1 MAPGERLVDNARV
14 FSSSGATVLFDNRR
28 PRHLPHL
35 THPEI
40 LQMGL
45 SPLGSG
51 RWIETDNDVGS
62 YHRHKLDQRARH
74 GDRVYRA
81 TPDSLP
87 AQRELA
93 RLLLRHLVEDQAGL
107 YRIENDR
114 LRCEPGGFDVPLDSA
129 EPLWNCSLWV
139 ADDLVIMAPRAG
151 TYVLVAASL
160 CSPSH
165 WRLAD
170 KFGQPI
176 RAIHDPIPGFHAA
189 LSPGIDRF
197 FAHLRV
203 AHPVV
208 RGNWSIQVG
217 DRLDQHPQGAEGPVD
232 PDAPLFYRCERQSLL
247 RLTESG
253 AIAFTI
259 RVYLHPLEALQ
270 SFPGALPALFA
281 AFDAAPPALA
291 RYKGFDTLAAAFA
304 RYRGHELGTASH
316 FPSR

>member
-1 MAPGERLVDNARV
+1 M
-14 FSSSGATVLFDNRR
+14 LFDNSR

-35 THPEI
+35 THPDI

-45 SPLGSG
+45 SPLGTG
-51 RWIETDNDVGS
+51 LWIETDNELGH

-81 TPDSLP
+81 SPDSQP

-93 RLLLRHLVEDQAGL
+93 RLLLRHLVEDQDGL
-107 YRIENDR
+107 YRIEDAR
-114 LRCEPGGFDVPLDSA
+114 LRCIPGDFAEPLDAA

-139 ADDLVIMAPRAG
+139 ADDLVIMAPRAD
-151 TYVLVAASL
+151 TYVLTAASL

-170 KFGQPI
+170 KFERPI
-176 RAIHDPIPGFHAA
+176 REIHDPIPGFHPA

-208 RGNWSIQVG
+208 RGNWGVQVG
-217 DRLDQHPQGAEGPVD
+217 DRLDRHPDEAEAPVD
-232 PDAPLFYRCERQSLL
+232 PGAPLFYRCERQSLL
-247 RLTESG
+247 RLPETG

-259 RVYLHPLEALQ
+259 RVYLHPLAQLRE
-270 SFPGALPALFA
+270 FPDALPALFA
-281 AFDAAPPALA
+281 AIDATPPALA
-291 RYKGFDTLAAAFA
+291 RYKGFDALAPALA
-304 RYRGHELGTASH
+304 RYRGTTH
-316 FPSR
+316 

>member
-1 MAPGERLVDNARV
+1 
-14 FSSSGATVLFDNRR
+14 VLFDNRR

-45 SPLGSG
+45 SPLGAG
-51 RWIETDNDVGS
+51 QWIETDNDLGRF
-62 YHRHKLDQRARH
+62 HRHKLDQRARH
-74 GDRVYRA
+74 GERVYRA
-81 TPDSLP
+81 CVESLP

-93 RLLLRHLVEDQAGL
+93 ELLLQHLVQQQGAL
-107 YRIENDR
+107 YRIGEGG
-114 LRCEPGGFDVPLDSA
+114 LHCEPGGFVAPLDA
-129 EPLWNCSLWV
+129 VEPLWNCSLWV

-151 TYVLVAASL
+151 TYVLTAASL

-170 KFGQPI
+170 KFERPI
-176 RAIHDPIPGFHAA
+176 REIHDPIPGFHPA

-197 FAHLRV
+197 FTHLRV

-208 RGNWSIQVG
+208 RGNWGVQVG
-217 DRLDQHPQGAEGPVD
+217 DRLDRHPDEIEHSAD

-247 RLTESG
+247 RLPGTG

-259 RVYLHPLEALQ
+259 RVYLHPLEQLRE
-270 SFPGALPALFA
+270 FPGALPALFA
-281 AFDAAPPALA
+281 AIDATPPVLA
-291 RYKGFDTLAAAFA
+291 RYKGFDALAPALD
-304 RYRGHELGTASH
+304 RYRGLTE
-316 FPSR
+316 